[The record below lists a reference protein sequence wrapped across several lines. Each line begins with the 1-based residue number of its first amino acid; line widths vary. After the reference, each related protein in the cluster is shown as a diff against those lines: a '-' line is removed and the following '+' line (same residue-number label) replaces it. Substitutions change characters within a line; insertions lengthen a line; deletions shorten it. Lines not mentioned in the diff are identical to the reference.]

1 MNKQFGRGLVG
12 GWRGAATAD
21 ATAADREVRECRG
34 VKTARCELRHESM
47 KCKNKGRNGGTRW
60 MGD

>member
-1 MNKQFGRGLVG
+1 MNEQVG
-12 GWRGAATAD
+12 GGGAATAD

-47 KCKNKGRNGGTRW
+47 KCKNKGRNGGTGR

>member
-1 MNKQFGRGLVG
+1 MTDERTGWG
-12 GWRGAATAD
+12 GGAATAD

-47 KCKNKGRNGGTRW
+47 KCKNKGRNGGTGR